1 MALTN
6 QQLEDRVITIEN
18 LLNDI
23 QTALNNLVTSRQ
35 MIALTSVR
43 QSEIVDL
50 QERVTTIESEI
61 LVIQDA
67 ISGLS

>member
-35 MIALTSVR
+35 MIALTNVR
-43 QSEIVDL
+43 QAEIVDL
-50 QERVTTIESEI
+50 QESVVNIQSELSI
-61 LVIQDA
+61 LQDA
-67 ISGLS
+67 ISG